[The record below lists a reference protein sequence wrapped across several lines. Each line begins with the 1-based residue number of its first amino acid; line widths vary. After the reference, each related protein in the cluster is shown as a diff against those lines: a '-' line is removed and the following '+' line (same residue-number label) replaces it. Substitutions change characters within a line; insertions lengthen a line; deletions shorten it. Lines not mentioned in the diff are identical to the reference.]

1 MNLNERLSR
10 LENAIMAIENG
21 AQEYQIGSRRVRKA
35 DLKTLYLERDRVER
49 KILESQNDG
58 ISVAV
63 FEGR

>member
-1 MNLNERLSR
+1 MNLNERLSQ

>member
-1 MNLNERLSR
+1 MNLNERLSQ

-35 DLKTLYLERDRVER
+35 DLKILYLERDRVER